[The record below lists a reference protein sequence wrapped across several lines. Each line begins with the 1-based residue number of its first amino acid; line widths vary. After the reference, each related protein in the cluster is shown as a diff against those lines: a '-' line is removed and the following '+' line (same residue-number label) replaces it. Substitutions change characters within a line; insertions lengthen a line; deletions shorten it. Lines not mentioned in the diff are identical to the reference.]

1 MYVYAIATYF
11 FRTDFSALTF
21 QRFDHT
27 GASFE
32 SREYWQCSVGHMFW
46 NSWQSSLKKKK
57 TFLGAGPFSFKPIGC
72 SRLTYIPISADVHS
86 NHSADVHSILQIWL
100 SGVSKRVRDRTL
112 PIFTWLK
119 ACACVVKSLKSQC
132 WKVSSEKIH
141 CNGVNVHLYK
151 FLKIN
156 IQPFKTY
163 FSMYEHLLAES
174 HLQGFKTGKQ
184 WNTLLEQCQIWNSAN
199 VQVKLFE
206 LWKHVCEKKKI
217 LWKCVG
223 ENDEEDKIEHK
234 IMFTDVWIFVWIF
247 FRL

>member
-1 MYVYAIATYF
+1 M
-11 FRTDFSALTF
+11 RD
-21 QRFDHT
+21 
-27 GASFE
+27 
-32 SREYWQCSVGHMFW
+32 WQCSADDKNVIGIRAKWSRPQERFFF
-46 NSWQSSLKKKK
+46 SSDFDCQEFQNICA
-57 TFLGAGPFSFKPIGC
+57 TEHC
-72 SRLTYIPISADVHS
+72 QYSRDSKLAPVWS
-86 NHSADVHSILQIWL
+86 N
-100 SGVSKRVRDRTL
+100 
-112 PIFTWLK
+112 
-119 ACACVVKSLKSQC
+119 LKSQC
-132 WKVSSEKIH
+132 WKVSSEKIR

-163 FSMYEHLLAES
+163 FSMYEHLFAES

-199 VQVKLFE
+199 ALVKLFE
-206 LWKHVCEKKKI
+206 

-223 ENDEEDKIEHK
+223 ENDEDKIEHK

>member
-1 MYVYAIATYF
+1 MVPPPGTFFFSSDFDCQEFQNKCATE
-11 FRTDFSALTF
+11 
-21 QRFDHT
+21 H
-27 GASFE
+27 
-32 SREYWQCSVGHMFW
+32 V
-46 NSWQSSLKKKK
+46 
-57 TFLGAGPFSFKPIGC
+57 
-72 SRLTYIPISADVHS
+72 
-86 NHSADVHSILQIWL
+86 
-100 SGVSKRVRDRTL
+100 
-112 PIFTWLK
+112 FTWLK

-163 FSMYEHLLAES
+163 FSMYEHLFAES

-184 WNTLLEQCQIWNSAN
+184 WNTLLEQCQIWNYAN
-199 VQVKLFE
+199 ALVILFE
-206 LWKHVCEKKKI
+206 LWKHVCGKN
-217 LWKCVG
+217 WKCVG

-234 IMFTDVWIFVWIF
+234 IIFTVWIF

>member
-1 MYVYAIATYF
+1 MVPPPGRF
-11 FRTDFSALTF
+11 FF
-21 QRFDHT
+21 
-27 GASFE
+27 
-32 SREYWQCSVGHMFW
+32 
-46 NSWQSSLKKKK
+46 
-57 TFLGAGPFSFKPIGC
+57 
-72 SRLTYIPISADVHS
+72 
-86 NHSADVHSILQIWL
+86 LQIWL

-132 WKVSSEKIH
+132 RKVSSEKIR

-151 FLKIN
+151 FLKLN

-163 FSMYEHLLAES
+163 FSMYEHLFAES
-174 HLQGFKTGKQ
+174 HLQGFKTGQQ
-184 WNTLLEQCQIWNSAN
+184 WNTPLEQCQIWNSAN
-199 VQVKLFE
+199 AVVKLFE
-206 LWKHVCEKKKI
+206 LWK
-217 LWKCVG
+217 CVA